1 MLDAYPIFRELDMSV
16 AVAVEDCSDLH
27 ATLYT
32 LDYNEIVAGVSEL
45 LLLFPFLNQISKQ
58 PSSCQKV

>member
-1 MLDAYPIFRELDMSV
+1 MLDAYPILRELDMSV
-16 AVAVEDCSDLH
+16 AVAGKIAVISMLI
-27 ATLYT
+27 YI

-45 LLLFPFLNQISKQ
+45 LLLFPLLNQIGKQ